1 MSLCIRYYAIIVS
14 TEAILSDIVV
24 LFFPI
29 FPTCACVSFQL
40 YFVHACAIE
49 KIAINNINVDMYR
62 KSIEFHGGKIVTE
75 QCKVEL
81 VISIMLRFLHFYFF
95 TRLSILN
102 VTLSLEC

>member
-1 MSLCIRYYAIIVS
+1 MSLFIRYNAIIVS
-14 TEAILSDIVV
+14 TEAILSDLVV
-24 LFFPI
+24 IFPI
-29 FPTCACVSFQL
+29 FPTRTCVSFQL

>member
-14 TEAILSDIVV
+14 TEAILSDLVV

-49 KIAINNINVDMYR
+49 KIAINNIKVD
-62 KSIEFHGGKIVTE
+62 KKF
-75 QCKVEL
+75 
-81 VISIMLRFLHFYFF
+81 ISCIGNR
-95 TRLSILN
+95 
-102 VTLSLEC
+102 